1 MDAIVAI
8 YSDWGI
14 GAKGTQPVVLKAD
27 RAQFKRVTDGKTVIV
42 GRKTL
47 ADFPGG
53 KPLKNRRNIVI
64 TRQNIEIEGAEVAHT
79 VEEAIALCGD
89 DESIVIGGAS
99 VYRDF
104 YPHLDRVFVTR
115 IELCPESDAYF
126 ANLDE
131 ADDWVITDEGE
142 ELTENDIRYRFMCYE
157 RK

>member
-27 RAQFKRVTDGKTVIV
+27 RKRFKSVTDGKTVIV
-42 GRKTL
+42 GRRTL

-53 KPLKNRRNIVI
+53 KPLKNRRNIVV
-64 TRQNIEIEGAEVAHT
+64 TRQDIKIEGAEVAHS

-89 DESIVIGGAS
+89 DETVVIGGAGI
-99 VYRDF
+99 YRDF
-104 YPHLDRVFVTR
+104 YPQLDRVFVTR
-115 IELCPESDAYF
+115 IELCPESDVYF
-126 ANLDE
+126 ENLDASE
-131 ADDWVITDEGE
+131 DWTVTDAGE
-142 ELTENDIRYRFMCYE
+142 ELCEDGISYRFMCYE

>member
-1 MDAIVAI
+1 MDAIVAV

-42 GRKTL
+42 GRRTL

-53 KPLKNRRNIVI
+53 RPLKNRRNIVV
-64 TRQNIEIEGAEVAHT
+64 TRQNITIEGAEIAHS
-79 VEEAIALCGD
+79 VEEAVAMCGGD
-89 DESIVIGGAS
+89 AVVIGGAS

-104 YPHLDRVFVTR
+104 YPQLDRVFVTK
-115 IELCPESDAYF
+115 IELCPESDSF
-126 ANLDE
+126 FPNLDE
-131 ADDWVITDEGE
+131 AEEWCVTDEGE
-142 ELTENDIRYRFMCYE
+142 ALEENGISYRFMCYE